1 LEFEWSTEGER
12 AELER
17 GRREEE
23 RPQAKHPE
31 HEIEEASQRGWFFL
45 WSLTEFGD
53 EGERSSPRR
62 PGE

>member
-1 LEFEWSTEGER
+1 LNGQ
-12 AELER
+12 LR
-17 GRREEE
+17 GSEQSWKGAAGKKE